1 MHIQDIR
8 CVTSI
13 LHAAPGN
20 MSSAAYREAVEQY
33 QQSMC
38 EPRMDN
44 PIESD
49 DVQTSTIIRLQTTRM
64 TDEEAKLP
72 SLSYRK
78 T

>member
-38 EPRMDN
+38 EPRMDD
-44 PIESD
+44 PIDSE
-49 DVQTSTIIRLQTTRM
+49 TSTIIRLQTTRM

>member
-38 EPRMDN
+38 EPRMDD
-44 PIESD
+44 PVDSD
-49 DVQTSTIIRLQTTRM
+49 DVQTSTII
-64 TDEEAKLP
+64 
-72 SLSYRK
+72 
-78 T
+78 